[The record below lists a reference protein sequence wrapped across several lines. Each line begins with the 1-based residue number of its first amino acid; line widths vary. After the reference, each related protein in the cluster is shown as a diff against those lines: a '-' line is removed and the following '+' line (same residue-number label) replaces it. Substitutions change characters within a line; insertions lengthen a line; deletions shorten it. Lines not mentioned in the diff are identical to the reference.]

1 MKEKVKCVIS
11 QTPDWVVGSFY
22 PVVGDDNG
30 LHVRNDN
37 GYTVVC
43 CSFAPWPP
51 SKIGP
56 STHIPWEYV
65 DDDEPR
71 LAFEG

>member
-1 MKEKVKCVIS
+1 MKEKVKCVNS
-11 QTPDWVVGSFY
+11 QFPDWVVGSLY
-22 PVVGDDNG
+22 PIVGNNNG
-30 LHVRNDN
+30 IHVMNDN
-37 GYTVVC
+37 GDTVVC
-43 CSFAPWPP
+43 CSFGGPT
-51 SKIGP
+51 GP